1 LGTVKLGGFRIS
13 VALGDAKTST
23 VSSNALF
30 VIEGSWLGLG
40 QLDQS
45 RTDRTKSGFLTGVN
59 LTRYNSVHLLGVVKV
74 CHGFLLF

>member
-1 LGTVKLGGFRIS
+1 MAGMTVFS
-13 VALGDAKTST
+13 DTP
-23 VSSNALF
+23 F

-59 LTRYNSVHLLGVVKV
+59 LTRYNPVHLLGGVKV